1 MTRLAVFFNVLFG
14 FAGVFLISCSMI
26 PQASGPV
33 QSFTFVSL
41 IRSAVPGSMSPC
53 APFLL
58 PEGFTQSILI
68 QERPLCSNARRTLD
82 VIVDTSDRTDMNT
95 VNETGSEVGRYLYRT
110 HETDEGRGAISVMDL
125 QTGQMAV
132 HRGEKFG
139 GWNRMDGI
147 KWTPWGTL
155 LTAEESGAYGRLF
168 ECRVERLLLSCVDRP
183 AVGRM
188 SHEGI
193 AVTRDGSVYV
203 VDEFDGGSIFKFVSG
218 TYGDLSSGQLFALN
232 VQSDDITMCSETAG
246 VGFIPTGNAEWVPLT
261 PGRGRV
267 VTDPAYNARAAA
279 REARVTQFCRPEDVE
294 IIEDHLYVAMT
305 TTHTVFQ
312 VSLSSEQPVVTEYV
326 GINTNMN
333 SEESVPAYSLSNP
346 DNLASDQAG
355 NLYIVEDNAGEND
368 IWMATPDMDG
378 NGEADSVVL
387 FATMTTR
394 GAEASGIYFPPQG
407 PTRMFVNV
415 QHADDGNDMTLV
427 ITQDGERE

>member
-1 MTRLAVFFNVLFG
+1 
-14 FAGVFLISCSMI
+14 
-26 PQASGPV
+26 
-33 QSFTFVSL
+33 
-41 IRSAVPGSMSPC
+41 
-53 APFLL
+53 
-58 PEGFTQSILI
+58 
-68 QERPLCSNARRTLD
+68 
-82 VIVDTSDRTDMNT
+82 MNT

-110 HETDEGRGAISVMDL
+110 HETDEGRGAISAMDL
-125 QTGQMAV
+125 QTGQMTI
-132 HRGEKFG
+132 HMGEKFG

-147 KWTPWGTL
+147 EWTPWGTL
-155 LTAEESGAYGRLF
+155 LTAEETGAYGRLF
-168 ECRVERLLLSCVDRP
+168 ECRVDRLLLSCIDRP

-188 SHEGI
+188 AHEGI
-193 AVTRDGSVYV
+193 VVAKDGAVYL
-203 VDEFDGGSIFKFVSG
+203 VDEFDGGSIFKFVSD
-218 TYGDLSSGQLFALN
+218 TYGDLSSGQLLALN
-232 VQSDDITMCSETAG
+232 VLSDDVTICSETAG

-294 IIEDHLYVAMT
+294 IIDENLYVATT
-305 TTHTVFQ
+305 TTHTILQ
-312 VSLSSEQPVVTEYV
+312 VPLSSEQPVVTEYV

-387 FATMTTR
+387 FATLTTH
-394 GAEASGIYFPPQG
+394 GAEASGIYFSPQG

-427 ITQDGERE
+427 ITQNDERE